1 MNIAKLFRTF
11 SQIGGAIN
19 IIRAAAFILLTIPA
33 SAQIPPEAR
42 MLELTFQEQERKI
55 NDAAFAKYKPEL
67 VRLMN
72 ECVKNEDF
80 EQAKHIKDIL
90 ERKALPGIQK
100 EEKDDYSHF
109 IGQWEE
115 TAGGYVYLSR
125 FDGKQAQQK
134 SGNTGWLGKG
144 GVDKDFSSP
153 DIIRLNETRTVWFY
167 WVKTDRDDHIFQV
180 NHATKLVSLLKR
192 KGAREKEANRSA
204 DSSSFP
210 KFDLLSE
217 KIHADM
223 ATGKEKLTRQYAQA
237 LQKKSREW
245 GVSGHLEA
253 AIWARKQA
261 KGLQKGNYEEKQ
273 QLQDITGTWGFP
285 SGAVQIKDPKEFR
298 MEGEC
303 MTFKYLRSL
312 NDSVHLFHIQETKQ
326 KKMVARINNLLLIIP
341 YDCRGPFQEGVMK
354 P

>member
-1 MNIAKLFRTF
+1 MNIAKTFRTF
-11 SQIGGAIN
+11 SQTGGAIN
-19 IIRAAAFILLTIPA
+19 IIRAAAFILLTVPA
-33 SAQIPPEAR
+33 SAQIPPEAK

-80 EQAKHIKDIL
+80 EQAKHIRDIL
-90 ERKALPGIQK
+90 ERKSLPGIQE
-100 EEKDDYSHF
+100 EEKEDYSHF

-167 WVKTDRDDHIFQV
+167 WIKTDRDDHIFQV

-192 KGAREKEANRSA
+192 KGAREKEANRSSY
-204 DSSSFP
+204 SSSFP

-223 ATGKEKLTRQYAQA
+223 ATGKGKLARQYAQA
-237 LQKKSREW
+237 LQKRAGN
-245 GVSGHLEA
+245 GVFRV
-253 AIWARKQA
+253 IWKR
-261 KGLQKGNYEEKQ
+261 
-273 QLQDITGTWGFP
+273 P
-285 SGAVQIKDPKEFR
+285 SGRANGPRDCKRGIIRRNSNSRTSPEHGTSLQAP
-298 MEGEC
+298 
-303 MTFKYLRSL
+303 FKLRIRKNS
-312 NDSVHLFHIQETKQ
+312 EW
-326 KKMVARINNLLLIIP
+326 
-341 YDCRGPFQEGVMK
+341 RGK
-354 P
+354 A

>member
-1 MNIAKLFRTF
+1 
-11 SQIGGAIN
+11 
-19 IIRAAAFILLTIPA
+19 
-33 SAQIPPEAR
+33 

-237 LQKKSREW
+237 LQKRAGN
-245 GVSGHLEA
+245 GVFPAIWKRLSGHANKPRDYKREIMRRNSNSRTSPGHGASLQA
-253 AIWARKQA
+253 LFKLRIRK
-261 KGLQKGNYEEKQ
+261 N
-273 QLQDITGTWGFP
+273 
-285 SGAVQIKDPKEFR
+285 SGWKE
-298 MEGEC
+298 
-303 MTFKYLRSL
+303 
-312 NDSVHLFHIQETKQ
+312 N
-326 KKMVARINNLLLIIP
+326 A
-341 YDCRGPFQEGVMK
+341 
-354 P
+354 

>member
-1 MNIAKLFRTF
+1 MNIAKTFRTF
-11 SQIGGAIN
+11 SRTGGAIN
-19 IIRAAAFILLTIPA
+19 IIRAAAFILLTVPA
-33 SAQIPPEAR
+33 SAQIPPEAK

-80 EQAKHIKDIL
+80 EQAKHIRDIL
-90 ERKALPGIQK
+90 ERKSLPGIQE
-100 EEKDDYSHF
+100 EEKEDYSHF

-167 WVKTDRDDHIFQV
+167 WIKTDRDHIFQV

-192 KGAREKEANRSA
+192 KGAREKEANRSTY
-204 DSSSFP
+204 SSSFP

-223 ATGKEKLTRQYAQA
+223 ATGKGKLARQYAQA

-253 AIWARKQA
+253 AIWARKRA
-261 KGLQKGNYEEKQ
+261 EGLQKGNHKEKQ
-273 QLQDITGTWGFP
+273 QLQDITGTWDFP
-285 SGAVQIKDPKEFR
+285 SGTVQIKDPKEFR
-298 MEGEC
+298 MEGES
-303 MTFKYLRSL
+303 MTFEYLRSL

-326 KKMVARINNLLLIIP
+326 KKMVTRINNLLLIIP

>member
-1 MNIAKLFRTF
+1 MNIAKTFRTF
-11 SQIGGAIN
+11 SRTGGAIN
-19 IIRAAAFILLTIPA
+19 IIRAAAFILLTVPA
-33 SAQIPPEAR
+33 SAQIPPEAK

-80 EQAKHIKDIL
+80 EQAKHIRDIL
-90 ERKALPGIQK
+90 ERKSLPGIQE
-100 EEKDDYSHF
+100 EEKEDYSHF

-167 WVKTDRDDHIFQV
+167 WIKTDRDDHIFQV

-192 KGAREKEANRSA
+192 KGAREKKRIVPPIPHLSLNSTFFLKNPCRYGNRQRKTGPA
-204 DSSSFP
+204 IRSSP
-210 KFDLLSE
+210 
-217 KIHADM
+217 A
-223 ATGKEKLTRQYAQA
+223 
-237 LQKKSREW
+237 KKSREW

-253 AIWARKQA
+253 AIWARKRA
-261 KGLQKGNYEEKQ
+261 EGLQKGNHKEKQ
-273 QLQDITGTWGFP
+273 QLQDITGTWDFP
-285 SGAVQIKDPKEFR
+285 SGTVQIKDPKEFR
-298 MEGEC
+298 MEGES
-303 MTFKYLRSL
+303 MTFEYLRSL

-326 KKMVARINNLLLIIP
+326 KKW
-341 YDCRGPFQEGVMK
+341 
-354 P
+354 

>member
-1 MNIAKLFRTF
+1 MNIAKTFRTF
-11 SQIGGAIN
+11 SRTGGAIN
-19 IIRAAAFILLTIPA
+19 IIRAAAFILLTVPA
-33 SAQIPPEAR
+33 SAQIPPEAK

-80 EQAKHIKDIL
+80 EQAKHIRDIL
-90 ERKALPGIQK
+90 ERKSLPGIQE
-100 EEKDDYSHF
+100 EEKEDYSHF

-167 WVKTDRDDHIFQV
+167 WIKTDRDDHIFQV

-192 KGAREKEANRSA
+192 KGAREKKRIAPPIPHLSLNSTFFLRKSMPIWQPAKENWPGNTLKPCKKEQGMGCFRS
-204 DSSSFP
+204 F
-210 KFDLLSE
+210 
-217 KIHADM
+217 
-223 ATGKEKLTRQYAQA
+223 G
-237 LQKKSREW
+237 
-245 GVSGHLEA
+245 SGHLGA
-253 AIWARKQA
+253 QTGRGIA
-261 KGLQKGNYEEKQ
+261 KGE
-273 QLQDITGTWGFP
+273 
-285 SGAVQIKDPKEFR
+285 S
-298 MEGEC
+298 
-303 MTFKYLRSL
+303 
-312 NDSVHLFHIQETKQ
+312 
-326 KKMVARINNLLLIIP
+326 
-341 YDCRGPFQEGVMK
+341 
-354 P
+354 